1 MAREGADE
9 RRRNENADSKV
20 EPSTVAAAAAASSPK
35 LSSKK
40 VLLSDIMLGKSS
52 SSAPATAA
60 SSNRLVFV
68 GQKAGEYGTAENGAG
83 CNINGNRTSEGL
95 LVHQACIVLRGVLAP
110 GAALC
115 SAQRPRVD
123 LATHNNLTRCT
134 RRWYRE
140 RAAQRARH
148 ELDKVGVWHGDDAL
162 HLFALELGEGAAHL
176 IFKISLMLFSGPL
189 SAIN

>member
-1 MAREGADE
+1 MPVARAASLRACSRGGVLWWRHGRGVSSGEKGMAREGTDE
-9 RRRNENADSKV
+9 RRRNEIADSKV

-60 SSNRLVFV
+60 SSSRLVFV

-123 LATHNNLTRCT
+123 LAMSL
-134 RRWYRE
+134 
-140 RAAQRARH
+140 ARVR
-148 ELDKVGVWHGDDAL
+148 LI
-162 HLFALELGEGAAHL
+162 LFLRFRSCCSAAHSVL
-176 IFKISLMLFSGPL
+176 PIRHKSR
-189 SAIN
+189 